1 MIVIRFS
8 DEPTERRAL
17 GYLAGRFS
25 FTTWQTGEVLV
36 PEAALA
42 ALAVEGLHFHVEGS
56 ATYGQSVPP
65 LRGAAAVAV
74 Q

>member
-1 MIVIRFS
+1 MITITFP
-8 DEPTERRAL
+8 DKETERRGL
-17 GYLAGRFS
+17 GFLLGRFPGKVLK
-25 FTTWQTGEVLV
+25 TGEHLV

-42 ALAVEGLHFHVEGS
+42 ALADQDIPFHVKGKASYEQEL
-56 ATYGQSVPP
+56 AA